1 MSRERETQG
10 WPGTRLAEGDA
21 SLIEIAGNCT
31 LEGSRDYA
39 AVSIAPNEALP
50 GSKSAP
56 VWPLHLRNLNALLAT
71 PMKQPPPS
79 GGEFGRLTAI
89 YQWIALPGLRQ
100 VEERF
105 ELFELF

>member
-1 MSRERETQG
+1 MGVARPRLLLAYQERGPTASACR
-10 WPGTRLAEGDA
+10 PG
-21 SLIEIAGNCT
+21 
-31 LEGSRDYA
+31 A
-39 AVSIAPNEALP
+39 ALL

-56 VWPLHLRNLNALLAT
+56 VWPPHMRKLDALLAT

-79 GGEFGRLTAI
+79 GDEFGRLTAI
-89 YQWIALPGLRQ
+89 YLRLAFTGLRQ